1 MRTRTAVAIGAAAA
15 ALCGCLSIPEN
26 IRAELQAQ
34 PAAQNHF
41 DPTGKAAAPASAPSS
56 APASAPAAPVAP

>member
-1 MRTRTAVAIGAAAA
+1 MRTRTAVAICATAAA

-41 DPTGKAAAPASAPSS
+41 DPTGKAATPAPASAAPASAPT
-56 APASAPAAPVAP
+56 APVAP

>member
-1 MRTRTAVAIGAAAA
+1 MTTPSVLALALAT

-34 PAAQNHF
+34 PTAQNHF
-41 DPTGKAAAPASAPSS
+41 DPTGKAAAPAPASA
-56 APASAPAAPVAP
+56 APTSAPAAPVAP

>member
-1 MRTRTAVAIGAAAA
+1 MTLRVALVTTLAAA

-41 DPTGKAAAPASAPSS
+41 DPTGKAPAPASAPSA
-56 APASAPAAPVAP
+56 APMAPSAAPVAP

>member
-1 MRTRTAVAIGAAAA
+1 MVAGVAAASG
-15 ALCGCLSIPEN
+15 GCLSIPEN

-41 DPTGKAAAPASAPSS
+41 DPTGKAAPAPMSAPAPASAAPS
-56 APASAPAAPVAP
+56 AAPVAP

>member
-1 MRTRTAVAIGAAAA
+1 LTPRLGVVVGMAL

-41 DPTGKAAAPASAPSS
+41 DPTGKATPAPASAAPS
-56 APASAPAAPVAP
+56 AASAAP